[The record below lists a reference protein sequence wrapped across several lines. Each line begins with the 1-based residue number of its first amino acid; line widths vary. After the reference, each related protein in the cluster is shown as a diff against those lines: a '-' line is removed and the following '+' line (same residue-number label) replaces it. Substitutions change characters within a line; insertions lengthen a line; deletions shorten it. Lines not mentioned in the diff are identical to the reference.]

1 MTGTPSLASLKPQA
15 WRSMPQAHNKKTTS
29 PPPLPNGYNLNAV
42 AKRPSAS
49 VDVMWPQRSARSR
62 GSHGGASPVGT
73 SNCRLNGRIHFNDG
87 RKSKSLPC
95 TIRDISYEG
104 ARIELS
110 DATDI
115 PDAIDLYIPQKH
127 RILHASVRW
136 RHGNRVGV
144 AFTSVLLSLTAPP
157 TSYAVLGGSISIVP

>member
-1 MTGTPSLASLKPQA
+1 MKERR
-15 WRSMPQAHNKKTTS
+15 RSVRQ
-29 PPPLPNGYNLNAV
+29 
-42 AKRPSAS
+42 
-49 VDVMWPQRSARSR
+49 
-62 GSHGGASPVGT
+62 
-73 SNCRLNGRIHFNDG
+73 NCRLNGRIHFNDG

>member
-1 MTGTPSLASLKPQA
+1 MEERR
-15 WRSMPQAHNKKTTS
+15 RSTRQ
-29 PPPLPNGYNLNAV
+29 
-42 AKRPSAS
+42 
-49 VDVMWPQRSARSR
+49 
-62 GSHGGASPVGT
+62 
-73 SNCRLNGRIHFNDG
+73 NCRLYGRVHFNDG
-87 RKSKSLPC
+87 RKSKALPC

-110 DATDI
+110 DPVDI

-144 AFTSVLLSLTAPP
+144 AFSSVLLNLTTPP
-157 TSYAVLGGSISIVP
+157 TGYAVLGGSISIVPP